1 MLFVIYQVDG
11 QEGVQYM
18 TSEWIDGPDH
28 ATLSVNGNGGYN
40 KWNCP
45 MGTTTLYLYDNG
57 DGTLEIS
64 SKPMAGKTL
73 VSGGQG
79 IEEVSQK
86 SEAESRKFIKDG
98 KLYIRVGEKEY
109 DATGRQL

>member
-28 ATLSVNGNGGYN
+28 ATLSVNGNGAHE

-64 SKPMAGKTL
+64 SKPIAGKTL
-73 VSGGQG
+73 VGGGQG

-86 SEAESRKFIKDG
+86 SKAESRKFIKDG
-98 KLYIRVGEKEY
+98 KLYIRIGEKEY